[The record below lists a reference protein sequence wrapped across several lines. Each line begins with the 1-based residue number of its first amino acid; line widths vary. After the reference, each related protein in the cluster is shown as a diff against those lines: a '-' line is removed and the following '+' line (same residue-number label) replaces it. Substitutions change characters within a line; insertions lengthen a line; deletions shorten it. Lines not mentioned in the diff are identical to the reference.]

1 MPEEPTFADVL
12 LSAVRAFDYA
22 GVDTPQM
29 DARLLLCHA
38 AGATHSELISRMQ
51 EPVSGAIQ
59 SVFASFVV
67 LDFLAW
73 CCFLIYWAVEFQ
85 QDQRETIT
93 LSLKP

>member
-1 MPEEPTFADVL
+1 M
-12 LSAVRAFDYA
+12 DYF
-22 GVDTPQM
+22 VKT
-29 DARLLLCHA
+29 
-38 AGATHSELISRMQ
+38 
-51 EPVSGAIQ
+51 
-59 SVFASFVV
+59 VFASFVV